1 MSIVTSLNGRNIGP
15 VTSVVLDTTYC
26 DRLVR
31 IDRGCT
37 SGTCF
42 LFASTIADEVS
53 DMLH

>member
-31 IDRGCT
+31 IDR
-37 SGTCF
+37 
-42 LFASTIADEVS
+42 
-53 DMLH
+53 